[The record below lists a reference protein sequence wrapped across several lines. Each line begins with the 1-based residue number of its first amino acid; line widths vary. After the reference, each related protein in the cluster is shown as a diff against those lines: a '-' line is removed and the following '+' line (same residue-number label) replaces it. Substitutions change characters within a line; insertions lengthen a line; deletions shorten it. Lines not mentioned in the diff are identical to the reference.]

1 MLPSKHDAS
10 SVAQLGEGGAQSA
23 LANPLPSTRPVTEY
37 TIHVRTSD
45 LDGAGTSAN
54 VRLSL
59 IGELRAEELRL
70 EKSMNYSIMFQRGGE
85 YIFVVKIAPLGMIRS
100 AAVMHDESGPNQAW
114 HLLEIEVVDTNS
126 MQSYLFRCQQWVARD
141 QGNAKVVASVGPD
154 GKNWISLRLKKPQQ
168 KVHRASQELLTYEVH
183 VRTSDIKGAGTDSR
197 VFLSITGDLHS
208 VQSLELENASNRGD
222 KFESGS
228 DDTFEFHL
236 PPLGNILGIKIMHD
250 NFGSNSAWHLQDVEI
265 IDTKAGKSFSFAC
278 SQWLSKTE
286 GPAAVE
292 HTGDSESNILIS
304 MLLEKPDVKMLPI
317 LYK

>member
-100 AAVMHDESGPNQAW
+100 AAVMNQAW
-114 HLLEIEVVDTNS
+114 HLLEIEVVDTKS
-126 MQSYLFRCQQWVARD
+126 MQLYLFRCQQWVARD
-141 QGNAKVVASVGPD
+141 QGNAKVVASVGSD

-168 KVHRASQELLTYEVH
+168 KVHVAFQELLTYKVH
-183 VRTSDIKGAGTDSR
+183 VRTSDIKGAVTDSR
-197 VFLSITGDLHS
+197 VFLSITGGFHS